1 MSTYKSDPIVA
12 EIRAIRAKQAARFEN
27 DPAAIIRHAQAL
39 QEAIRAEIRP
49 VCRSSFGGSR
59 LGSTCH
65 GNTPELNAC
74 RGAADT
80 FPRV

>member
-39 QEAIRAEIRP
+39 QEASGRNYVRYAAR
-49 VCRSSFGGSR
+49 R
-59 LGSTCH
+59 LV
-65 GNTPELNAC
+65 
-74 RGAADT
+74 AAT
-80 FPRV
+80 SARHATGIPRN